1 MKNNKGF
8 TIIELA
14 VSFCLVATISIIL
27 LQLVLVLKSVYI
39 SGDVKTMLLNKQGI
53 MTKKI
58 YDDLNNKDLTS
69 INSCGLSCLTF
80 SYNDG
85 TTANLLVDPGN
96 KTITYNNYTM
106 QLDSSSYF
114 GKLAVTIDENS
125 TSQASKADSILA
137 IDIPIYSKLIEDE
150 NFGIHITKQYNRK
163 VTIVKNQIEAI
174 NTKVT
179 INGVDTTLG
188 LVKDDTNT
196 SRLAGVFVKLF
207 HQETGNY
214 FDTNYDHFLKNKN
227 AKILSSLSSLEAFRT
242 KKNLDTIINSQY
254 SIIDNDTS
262 LDAKQKERNKT
273 LIKEAYQNGY
283 FSLLLNYDSTSSYD
297 ISNDNYMWWYQTSN
311 FAKKEPITG
320 YTIDFPE
327 ATIIK
332 NDSCGFTGLQY
343 SSKTDSWVNG
353 CNGNFYN
360 LGSKTTT
367 INGPTAPVNSVDLW
381 VEARDYICN
390 YSLSTVTLNGN
401 NLTDMKFADDSS
413 FCYAS

>member
-39 SGDVKTMLLNKQGI
+39 SGDVKTTLLNKQGI

-58 YDDLNNKDLTS
+58 YDDLNNKDLIS

-80 SYNDG
+80 AYNDG
-85 TTANLLVDPGN
+85 TSANLLVDPGN

-106 QLDSSSYF
+106 QLDNSSYF
-114 GKLAVTIDENS
+114 GKLAVMIDETS
-125 TSQASKADSILA
+125 TSQAVKADSVLS
-137 IDIPIYSKLIEDE
+137 IDIPIYSKLLEDE

-163 VTIVKNQIEAI
+163 ASVVNNKVDFAS
-174 NTKVT
+174 TKVT
-179 INGVDTTLG
+179 VGGVDTTLG
-188 LVKDDTNT
+188 LVQDDTNA

-207 HQETGNY
+207 HQETGNP
-214 FDTNYDHFLKNKN
+214 FDSDYKHFLKNKN
-227 AKILSSLSSLEAFRT
+227 AKTLSSLNSLEAFRT
-242 KKNLDTIINSQY
+242 NKNIEQIMNNQFSVIDQDTTLS
-254 SIIDNDTS
+254 D
-262 LDAKQKERNKT
+262 KQKERSKT
-273 LIKEAYQNGY
+273 LIREAYQNGY
-283 FSLLLNYDSTSSYD
+283 LSLLLNYNSKGTNN

-311 FAKKEPITG
+311 FAQKEPING
-320 YTIDFPE
+320 YTIDFDE

-332 NDSCGFTGLQY
+332 NDSCGFAGLQY
-343 SSKTDSWVNG
+343 NADTDSWVNG